1 MASYL
6 DARQHKGLWRLRIDD
21 LDTPRN
27 VAGATDAILR
37 CLQRFGLQWD
47 GEVYFQTQH
56 LQLYQQKLTY
66 LKQQQWLYACRC
78 SRKDLANSTVYPGFC
93 RDAHLADNN
102 STALRL
108 KTQDLDIEFNDVLQ
122 GKISQN
128 LAFEQGDFV
137 IRRRDQ
143 IIAYQFAV
151 VIDDNKQ
158 NITHVVRGADLL
170 DSTPKQIYLQ
180 QLLGYPTPHYLHLPL
195 IVDGNGEK
203 LSKQTLASPIDDS
216 HPSATLFLL
225 LKLLQQNPPQNL
237 QTASVQAQLNWA
249 IAHWQPQALKK
260 IRAIQ
265 PPIL

>member
-1 MASYL
+1 MASFL
-6 DARQHKGLWRLRIDD
+6 DAKHHKGLWRLRIDD

-47 GEVYFQTQH
+47 GEVYFQSQH
-56 LQLYQQKLTY
+56 LQLYQQKLTH

-78 SRKDLANSTVYPGFC
+78 SRKELANSTIYPGFC
-93 RDAHLADNN
+93 RDADLADNN

-108 KTQDLDIEFNDVLQ
+108 KTQDVNIEFNDGLQ
-122 GKISQN
+122 GKVSQN
-128 LAFEQGDFV
+128 LAFGQGDFV

-151 VIDDNKQ
+151 VIDDNNQ
-158 NITHVVRGADLL
+158 HITHVVRGADLL

-195 IVDGNGEK
+195 IIDEHGQK

-216 HPSATLFLL
+216 QPAATLFLL
-225 LKLLQQNPPQNL
+225 LKLLQQNPPKNL
-237 QTASVQAQLNWA
+237 QNTSIQTQLNWA
-249 IAHWQPQALKK
+249 IAHWQPLALKK
-260 IRAIQ
+260 IRAIR
-265 PPIL
+265 PSIL